1 MKVLFI
7 CDYLH
12 PQYGYQEFHLAYAL
26 AKKLKKEEVDLITT
40 DRYYPFNSYE
50 NHRKVLGK
58 RIHSK
63 TFEKFE
69 NLNIFLDEI
78 SLK

>member
-26 AKKLKKEEVDLITT
+26 AKKLKKEVDLITT

-50 NHRKVLGK
+50 NHRKVLEK
-58 RIHSK
+58 EYSK

-69 NLNIFLDEI
+69 NSIFFI
-78 SLK
+78 TSL